1 MTYYCNYYFN
11 SKFKCKKDEELTES
25 TTDIPNAENDEE
37 DRQGYKITGHVTK
50 VTKLRYPFKVRYQSR
65 SKMKQV
71 QLNQFKSIYI
81 SLFLKWHAKINSF

>member
-37 DRQGYKITGHVTK
+37 DRQGYKIKLHV
-50 VTKLRYPFKVRYQSR
+50 
-65 SKMKQV
+65 
-71 QLNQFKSIYI
+71 I
-81 SLFLKWHAKINSF
+81 